1 MIKLLLIFSIFQI
14 SLYADENKTTTYKG
28 YWRFDRVDFE
38 KRHKYMFG
46 FLINKALNTRL
57 QLTDEHYIQYLNP
70 TKIYKDKRKIISVL
84 KLLKDNKLKGWEF
97 TRIENEKKIT
107 FSIVKDQEYWYFRE
121 AKKEYQLIKESESDY
136 KKWLQNNR

>member
-1 MIKLLLIFSIFQI
+1 
-14 SLYADENKTTTYKG
+14 
-28 YWRFDRVDFE
+28 
-38 KRHKYMFG
+38 
-46 FLINKALNTRL
+46 
-57 QLTDEHYIQYLNP
+57 
-70 TKIYKDKRKIISVL
+70 
-84 KLLKDNKLKGWEF
+84 LKDNKLKGWEF